1 MLCFWET
8 KNTNFHEG
16 AGFTSKL
23 MKELLS
29 YLRKENFVISPY
41 NHGSNKTERY
51 IRTINDMICKYLTG
65 TSDLWPLYAYP
76 AHYSMNTFVNYTGYC
91 AYEMVFLK
99 QPPSLLDF
107 KLDPICDGLSLPAK
121 EYLKL
126 MENRFNLIKKI
137 IIGQKTS

>member
-8 KNTNFHEG
+8 KTLIFDAG

-29 YLRKENFVISPY
+29 YLRIENFVISPY

-65 TSDLWPLYAYP
+65 TDDLRPLYVYP
-76 AHYSMNTFVNYTGYC
+76 ACYSMNTFVSYTGYC
-91 AYEMVFLK
+91 AYKMVFVK

-107 KLDPICDGLSLPAK
+107 EMDPIYDALPAK
-121 EYLKL
+121 EYLKV
-126 MENRFNLIKKI
+126 MENRFNLMKKI
-137 IIGQKTS
+137 IIDQKVKTS